1 MRKEVKI
8 GLIGILAIGM
18 LIFGINYLRG
28 VAMFKSSRSYYVE
41 FNNINGLPIS
51 SPVFANGYKIGL
63 VRDIQYNYE
72 KLGTVTVE
80 VEVEEGMRIP
90 SGSKGELVTE
100 MLGTVKMN
108 LLLNLE
114 SQNYLQPG
122 DTLQGFA
129 NNGIM
134 GVAETMVPKLE
145 LMLPKM
151 DSILNSLNKLMADPA
166 LAATLHKAEQVTAN
180 LTVTTHELN
189 KLMKNDLP
197 KITGNLNSMTD
208 NLNTISYNLKGID
221 YAATMR
227 SIDST
232 LYNVRV
238 LTNKL
243 NSKDNT
249 IGLLFN
255 DPTLYN
261 NLSTTTA
268 NAASLLEDLK
278 SHPKRYV
285 HFSLFGRKEKTIET
299 VK

>member
-8 GLIGILAIGM
+8 GIIGILAIGM

-28 VAMFKSSRSYYVE
+28 VTMFKSSRSYYVE
-41 FNNINGLPIS
+41 FNNINGLPTS

-72 KLGTVTVE
+72 KLGSVTVE
-80 VEVEEGMRIP
+80 VELDNDMRIP

-114 SQNYLQPG
+114 SQSYLQPG

-134 GVAETMVPKLE
+134 GVAETMVPKIEQL
-145 LMLPKM
+145 LPKM
-151 DSILNSLNKLMADPA
+151 DSILSSLNQLLADPA
-166 LAATLHKAEQVTAN
+166 LAATLHNAEQVTAN
-180 LTVTTHELN
+180 LNITTNELN

-197 KITGNLNSMTD
+197 KITGNLVTMSED
-208 NLNTISYNLKGID
+208 INTITHNLKGID
-221 YAATMR
+221 YAATMSR
-227 SIDST
+227 IDST
-232 LYNVRV
+232 LYNVQL

-243 NSKDNT
+243 NSKDNS

-285 HFSLFGRKEKTIET
+285 HFSLFGRKEKQT
-299 VK
+299 K

>member
-8 GLIGILAIGM
+8 GIIGIVAIGL

-28 VAMFKSSRSYYVE
+28 VSMLKSSRSYFVE
-41 FNNINGLPIS
+41 FNNINGLPTS

-72 KLGTVTVE
+72 KLGSVTVE
-80 VEVEEGMRIP
+80 VELDEDMRIP

-108 LLLNLE
+108 LLLNLD
-114 SQNYLQPG
+114 SQTYLQPG

-145 LMLPKM
+145 QMLPKM
-151 DSILNSLNKLMADPA
+151 DSILSSLNQLLADPA
-166 LAATLHKAEQVTAN
+166 LAATLHNAEQVTAN
-180 LTVTTHELN
+180 LNVTTHELN
-189 KLMKNDLP
+189 KLMKNELP
-197 KITGNLNSMTD
+197 QITGNLVSISENI
-208 NLNTISYNLKGID
+208 NTITNNLKDVD
-221 YAATMR
+221 YANTIR
-227 SIDST
+227 CIDST
-232 LYNVRV
+232 LYNVRL

-255 DPTLYN
+255 DPSLYN
-261 NLSTTTA
+261 NLNTTTA
-268 NAASLLEDLK
+268 NAALLLEDLK
-278 SHPKRYV
+278 AHPKRYV
-285 HFSLFGRKEKTIET
+285 HFSLFGRKEKVGET
-299 VK
+299 SK

>member
-8 GLIGILAIGM
+8 GIIGILAIGM

-28 VAMFKSSRSYYVE
+28 VTMFKSSRSYYVE
-41 FNNINGLPIS
+41 FNNINGLPTS

-72 KLGTVTVE
+72 KLGSVTVE
-80 VEVEEGMRIP
+80 VELDNDMRIP

-114 SQNYLQPG
+114 SQSYLQPG

-134 GVAETMVPKLE
+134 GVAETMVPKIEQL
-145 LMLPKM
+145 LPKM
-151 DSILNSLNKLMADPA
+151 DSILSSLNQLLADPA
-166 LAATLHKAEQVTAN
+166 LAATLHNAEQVTAN
-180 LTVTTHELN
+180 LNITTNELN

-197 KITGNLNSMTD
+197 KITGNLVTMSED
-208 NLNTISYNLKGID
+208 INTITHNLKGID
-221 YAATMR
+221 YAATMSR
-227 SIDST
+227 IDST
-232 LYNVRV
+232 LYNVQL

-243 NSKDNT
+243 NTKDNS

-285 HFSLFGRKEKTIET
+285 HFSLFGRKEKQT
-299 VK
+299 K

>member
-8 GLIGILAIGM
+8 GIIGILAIGM

-28 VAMFKSSRSYYVE
+28 VTMFKSSRSYYVE
-41 FNNINGLPIS
+41 FNNINGLPTS

-72 KLGTVTVE
+72 KLGSVTVE
-80 VEVEEGMRIP
+80 VELDNDMRIP

-114 SQNYLQPG
+114 SQSYLQPG

-134 GVAETMVPKLE
+134 GVAETMVPKIEQL
-145 LMLPKM
+145 LPKM
-151 DSILNSLNKLMADPA
+151 DSILSSLNQLLADPA
-166 LAATLHKAEQVTAN
+166 LAATLHNAEQVTAN
-180 LTVTTHELN
+180 LNITTNELN

-197 KITGNLNSMTD
+197 KITGNLVTMSED
-208 NLNTISYNLKGID
+208 INTITHNLKGID
-221 YAATMR
+221 YAATMSR
-227 SIDST
+227 IDST
-232 LYNVRV
+232 LYNVQL

-243 NSKDNT
+243 NSKDNS

-278 SHPKRYV
+278 SRPKRYV
-285 HFSLFGRKEKTIET
+285 HFSLFGRKEKQT
-299 VK
+299 K

>member
-1 MRKEVKI
+1 MKKEVKI
-8 GLIGILAIGM
+8 GLIGIMAIAM
-18 LIFGINYLRG
+18 LVFGINYLRG

-41 FNNINGLPIS
+41 FNNINGLPVS

-90 SGSKGELVTE
+90 TGSKGELVTE

-166 LAATLHKAEQVTAN
+166 LAATLHNAEQVTAN

-197 KITGNLNSMTD
+197 KITGNLNSLTD

-261 NLSTTTA
+261 NLSATTS

-285 HFSLFGRKEKTIET
+285 HFSLFGRKEKTTET
-299 VK
+299 LK

>member
-8 GLIGILAIGM
+8 GLIGIMAIAM
-18 LIFGINYLRG
+18 LVFGLNYLRG

-41 FNNINGLPIS
+41 FNNINGLPVS

-90 SGSKGELVTE
+90 TGSKGELVTE

-114 SQNYLQPG
+114 SQSYLQPG

-145 LMLPKM
+145 MMLPKM
-151 DSILNSLNKLMADPA
+151 DSILNSLNRLMADPA
-166 LAATLHKAEQVTAN
+166 LAATLHNAEQVTAN

-197 KITGNLNSMTD
+197 KITGNLNSLTD

-261 NLSTTTA
+261 NLSATTS

-285 HFSLFGRKEKTIET
+285 HFSLFGRKEKTTET

>member
-8 GLIGILAIGM
+8 GIIGILAIGM

-28 VAMFKSSRSYYVE
+28 VTMFKSSRSYYVE
-41 FNNINGLPIS
+41 FNNINGLPTS

-72 KLGTVTVE
+72 KLGSVTVE
-80 VEVEEGMRIP
+80 VELDNDMRIP

-114 SQNYLQPG
+114 SQSYLQPG

-134 GVAETMVPKLE
+134 GVAETMVPKIEQL
-145 LMLPKM
+145 LPNM
-151 DSILNSLNKLMADPA
+151 DSILSSLNQLLADPA
-166 LAATLHKAEQVTAN
+166 LAATLHNAEQVTAN
-180 LTVTTHELN
+180 LNITTNELN

-197 KITGNLNSMTD
+197 KITGNLVTMSED
-208 NLNTISYNLKGID
+208 INTITHNLKGID
-221 YAATMR
+221 YAATMSR
-227 SIDST
+227 IDST
-232 LYNVRV
+232 LYNVQL

-243 NSKDNT
+243 NSKDNS

-285 HFSLFGRKEKTIET
+285 HFSLFGRKEKQT
-299 VK
+299 K

>member
-41 FNNINGLPIS
+41 FNNINGLPVS

-90 SGSKGELVTE
+90 TGSKGELVTE

-166 LAATLHKAEQVTAN
+166 LAATLHNAEQVTAN

>member
-90 SGSKGELVTE
+90 TGSKGELVTE

-114 SQNYLQPG
+114 SQSYLQPG

-166 LAATLHKAEQVTAN
+166 LAATLHNAEQVTAN

-261 NLSTTTA
+261 NLSTTTS

-285 HFSLFGRKEKTIET
+285 HFSLFGRKEKTTET